1 MSEMTRKEL
10 LDLLAKCEP
19 KTRKTSMRVIEG
31 KAGPGRAA
39 YIQEKADFVDADS
52 TVRSVDFIS
61 SRTCSFGHLQDQ
73 KTCLVSVCEECHL
86 YTCSAQGCSFTCVRC
101 GRAICRNCTFL
112 HAEKDAYCPT
122 CKWYGYLMIALNML
136 KRIVK

>member
-10 LDLLAKCEP
+10 LDLLAKCDP

-31 KAGPGRAA
+31 KVGENRAT
-39 YIQEKADFVDADS
+39 YIQETVDFVDSDM

-73 KTCLVSVCEECHL
+73 KIRLVSVCEECHS
-86 YTCSAQGCSFTCVRC
+86 YTCSAEGCSFTCVRC
-101 GRAICRNCTFL
+101 GQALCRHCASLRSN
-112 HAEKDAYCPT
+112 KDAYCPK
-122 CKWYGYLMIALNML
+122 CRWYKYLMIGFDII
-136 KRIVK
+136 KKVVK